1 MYLLSMAR
9 RRIGALRVKQ
19 GKTGQCFSGMI
30 EILDEDIPMV
40 VFPTTKDGEAATT
53 KPD

>member
-9 RRIGALRVKQ
+9 QRIGALRVKQ
-19 GKTGQCFSGMI
+19 GKTGHCFSEMI
-30 EILDEDIPMV
+30 AILDDDIPMG

-53 KPD
+53 RPD